1 MGRASEKRKAR
12 IRSLLM
18 STLAEIVREELSDPR
33 LELFSIMDIELSSDL
48 TVAQVKVSSV
58 GGPAASAACVA
69 ALESATPLLWNR
81 LRDAT
86 DLRFVPHLRF
96 SVDQGPEYQAE
107 IERLLLQVPPA
118 AEDAPDNDDN
128 DGGAAPGSRPD

>member
-18 STLAEIVREELSDPR
+18 STLAEIVRDELSDPR

-48 TVAQVKVSSV
+48 TSAHVKVSSV
-58 GGPAASAACVA
+58 GGPTASADCVK

-86 DLRFVPHLRF
+86 DLRHVPHLRF
-96 SVDQGPEYQAE
+96 SVDQGPEYLAE

-118 AEDAPDNDDN
+118 ADDEPDNDDN
-128 DGGAAPGSRPD
+128 DGGAAPGNPAD